1 MEYLKKIIF
10 IVIIIII
17 IVTITLIVMN
27 IIDKKEKRENF
38 ENTLTMEIANTINY
52 VDNRNE
58 FYAVKSCITKYL
70 LYLSQQDSEII
81 YSMLDTNYITNYNVT
96 KQNSIS
102 NIEKYNEPVFYIDK
116 LYVIQDTAEVY
127 TYFAYGRVVDKQNLK
142 TSNLNLVVRLNKEND
157 LFSIIPY
164 KYIEDNNFNI
174 QIGNT
179 IKLPSNN
186 IKENEYNK
194 FSFKSITEEDM
205 ILYYLNE
212 IKDTILYDIESS
224 YRKLDNNYKQN
235 KFASIDEYKNYINKN
250 LGKIYSS
257 KVQKYDIKK
266 YNDYTQYICIDQNE
280 RYYIINETHIGEYT
294 VMLDTFT
301 QDLPEYIEKYNKSK
315 PSQKVAFCIDKFV
328 KNINDE
334 NYKLAYSMLS
344 QGFKDNYFK
353 TLSSFES
360 YAKQNFLGR
369 DQIEF
374 VEVKNEAD
382 VYIYKVTISP
392 KNTENRIE
400 KSFNVKLGEGT
411 NFEISFNMQQT

>member
-27 IIDKKEKRENF
+27 IVDKKEKSENF
-38 ENTLTMEIANTINY
+38 ENTLTMEISNTINY

-81 YSMLDTNYITNYNVT
+81 YSMLDKNYITSYNVT

-116 LYVIQDTAEVY
+116 LYVIQDTPEVY

-142 TSNLNLVVRLNKEND
+142 TSNLNLVVRLNKQND
-157 LFSIIPY
+157 LFSIMPY
-164 KYIEDNNFNI
+164 KYVEDNNLNI

-179 IKLPSNN
+179 IKLPSND
-186 IKENEYNK
+186 IKESEYNK
-194 FSFKSITEEDM
+194 FLFKSITEEDM

-212 IKDTILYDIESS
+212 IKDTILYDIEAS
-224 YRKLDNNYKQN
+224 YKKLDNNYKQN
-235 KFASIDEYKNYINKN
+235 KFANIDEYKSYINKN
-250 LGKIYSS
+250 LSKIYSS

-266 YNDYTQYICIDQNE
+266 YKDYTQYICIDQNE
-280 RYYIINETHIGEYT
+280 RYYIINETYIGEYT
-294 VMLDTFT
+294 VILDTHT
-301 QDLPEYIEKYNKSK
+301 VDLPEYIEKYNKSTN
-315 PSQKVAFCIDKFV
+315 PQKVAFCIDKFV

-334 NYKLAYSMLS
+334 NYTLAYSMLS
-344 QGFKDNYFK
+344 QGFKNNYFK
-353 TLSSFES
+353 TLNSFES

-369 DQIEF
+369 KITFKQ
-374 VEVKNEAD
+374 VQNEGE
-382 VYIYKVTISP
+382 VYIYEVTLTKEGANIID
-392 KNTENRIE
+392 KR
-400 KSFNVKLGEGT
+400 FNIKLGEGT
-411 NFEISFNMQQT
+411 KFELSFNMN